1 MTTEKDCPPH
11 RLEPMPL
18 PCTTPGGA
26 TVLKASATK
35 GPTWRVPPGPR
46 GGAVPGRSEGES
58 RPAKQV
64 EGRQRHRARLVSADV
79 GSEDRDLGLHV
90 RALGRGVLTHQP

>member
-1 MTTEKDCPPH
+1 MHNPRGRHCSQ
-11 RLEPMPL
+11 
-18 PCTTPGGA
+18 
-26 TVLKASATK
+26 ASATK

>member
-1 MTTEKDCPPH
+1 M
-11 RLEPMPL
+11 
-18 PCTTPGGA
+18 
-26 TVLKASATK
+26 
-35 GPTWRVPPGPR
+35 
-46 GGAVPGRSEGES
+46 PGRSEGES

-90 RALGRGVLTHQP
+90 RALGRGVLTHQPGTIHPSQSGGSQTGLQSHLCCFLAT